1 MRPEE
6 QADNLVGTRNR
17 NECLRR
23 VGLVVIG
30 RNEGLRLQ
38 RCFDTLPAGV
48 EHVVYVDSGSTDDSV
63 AQAIRRGFDA
73 VALDTSTPFTAA
85 RARNAGFRRLLELR
99 PGIEFVQ
106 FVDGDCELLPGWL
119 QHAAAAL
126 ASQPDVAVV
135 CGRLR
140 ERFRDASVY
149 NRLCDLE
156 WDGPVGD
163 VFACG
168 GNAMIRTGALRAVGG
183 FTERLIGGEEPELCV
198 RLRDMGHR
206 VVRLA
211 ANMALHDAGM
221 TRFGQW
227 WKRAVRY
234 GYGTAELAGMHP
246 AAFRREALS
255 IIGWGIVWP
264 AVVCGSAILTGGYGL
279 LLLATYPARWVR
291 ILVRRSADG
300 TAATDAALYAASC
313 VIGSWPAAV
322 GIVKFHQDKSHGR
335 RATLFEYRSK
345 ESQEGS

>member
-1 MRPEE
+1 MKAEE
-6 QADNLVGTRNR
+6 QAKNR
-17 NECLRR
+17 EGAGECDDDLRR
-23 VGLVVIG
+23 VGVVVIG

-38 RCFDTLPAGV
+38 RCFDTLPAGLQQ
-48 EHVVYVDSGSTDDSV
+48 VVYVDSGSTDDSV
-63 AQAIRRGFDA
+63 GQAMRRGA
-73 VALDTSTPFTAA
+73 EVVALDMSTPFTAA
-85 RARNAGFRRLLELR
+85 RARNAGFRRLLELQ
-99 PGIEFVQ
+99 PGTEFVQ

-119 QHAAAAL
+119 PGAVAAL
-126 ASQPDVAVV
+126 ASEPDVAVA

-140 ERFRDASVY
+140 ERFRDASIY

-168 GNAMIRTGALRAVGG
+168 GNAMMRVRALRTAGG

-198 RLRDMGHR
+198 RLRSQGHR

-211 ANMALHDAGM
+211 ADMALHDAAM

-255 IIGWGIVWP
+255 LIGWGLVWP
-264 AVVCGSAILTGGYGL
+264 AVACGTALVTGGFGL
-279 LLLATYPARWVR
+279 LLLAAYPARWLK
-291 ILVRRSADG
+291 ILVRRRAEG
-300 TAATDAALYAASC
+300 TAVADAALYASSC
-313 VIGSWPAAV
+313 VVASWPAV
-322 GIVKFHQDKSHGR
+322 LGIAKFRWNKARGR
-335 RATLFEYRSK
+335 RATLFEYK
-345 ESQEGS
+345 